1 MDRLVTVFGKSAS
14 VDVNIDHAYVSR
26 LHFQLRSQDGVY
38 FISDL
43 DSTNGTYLNGERLNP
58 HEERRV
64 KDQDA
69 IALAGEQIVLYFSD
83 PVKTTRIAPFPDIPS
98 AQTMELVLDSG
109 TREARLRGA
118 QLTPPLPRKE
128 FDILEL
134 LYRNKGNAVSREQ
147 IAAAGWPQRPND
159 VTDEEIDQYIRRLRR
174 RIEEDPSDP
183 KLVLTLRGFGYRMP

>member
-1 MDRLVTVFGKSAS
+1 MDRLVTVFGKSAA

-26 LHFQLRSQDGVY
+26 RHFQLRSQDGVY

-58 HEERRV
+58 NEERRV

-69 IALAGEQIVLYFSD
+69 IALAGDQIVLHFSD
-83 PVKTTRIAPFPDIPS
+83 PVKTTRIAPFQGIPS
-98 AQTMELVLDSG
+98 TQSIELVLDSG
-109 TREARLRGA
+109 TREARLKGA
-118 QLTPPLPRKE
+118 RLTPPLPRKE